1 MENIDKTN
9 EKELLTYIEK
19 VELSKQL
26 QKELEKQNNIIKYG
40 RIVSEQTKQDA
51 KEQL

>member
-1 MENIDKTN
+1 MENIDKTT
-9 EKELLTYIEK
+9 KQGLSAYIEK
-19 VELSKQL
+19 VEFSKQL

-40 RIVSEQTKQDA
+40 RIVTEQTKQDA